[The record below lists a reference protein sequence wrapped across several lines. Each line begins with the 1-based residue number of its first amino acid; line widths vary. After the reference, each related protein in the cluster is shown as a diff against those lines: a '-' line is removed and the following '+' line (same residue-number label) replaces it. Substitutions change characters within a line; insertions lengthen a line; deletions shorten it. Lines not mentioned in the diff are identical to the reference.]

1 MSSLGTL
8 NYSPGSLIRPSEHR
22 VLLARRFACS
32 ALPPPHRQP
41 LWPMFTKGR
50 AKGWGGLEA
59 GDGGGG
65 QEGPQGRGTRRP
77 ATLQVR
83 FISVTIPP
91 CTPHLPPQPPFP
103 KGHPGPTFPHRHQST
118 PLRPSETPPR
128 DGRVQRPYQAHG
140 HRGCRTA
147 R

>member
-32 ALPPPHRQP
+32 AIPPPPRQP

-59 GDGGGG
+59 GAGGGVGRKDRRDGGPGD
-65 QEGPQGRGTRRP
+65 PQRSRSGSSPSPSLP
-77 ATLQVR
+77 ALFTFHPSR
-83 FISVTIPP
+83 
-91 CTPHLPPQPPFP
+91 PFP
-103 KGHPGPTFPHRHQST
+103 
-118 PLRPSETPPR
+118 
-128 DGRVQRPYQAHG
+128 
-140 HRGCRTA
+140 
-147 R
+147 